1 MSAGVNGSDDELLG
15 FGFAGSNAPMEAR
28 SLFQR
33 RLVNEGHAKFVIR
46 VWVPTRWTLR
56 PRETRAPSECLKRVQ
71 EAARKRILL
80 FATRAERLCR
90 LKNSQLRVKH
100 EI

>member
-33 RLVNEGHAKFVIR
+33 RLVNEGHAKFVILGANSLDPSASR
-46 VWVPTRWTLR
+46 DAR
-56 PRETRAPSECLKRVQ
+56 PVGMLKRVQ
-71 EAARKRILL
+71 EAARKRILE
-80 FATRAERLCR
+80 FMTRAERLCR

>member
-33 RLVNEGHAKFVIR
+33 RLVNEGHAKFVILGANSLDPSASRDARR
-46 VWVPTRWTLR
+46 VGM
-56 PRETRAPSECLKRVQ
+56 LKGVQ
-71 EAARKRILL
+71 EAAKKRFATRS

-90 LKNSQLRVKH
+90 LKDSQLRVKH